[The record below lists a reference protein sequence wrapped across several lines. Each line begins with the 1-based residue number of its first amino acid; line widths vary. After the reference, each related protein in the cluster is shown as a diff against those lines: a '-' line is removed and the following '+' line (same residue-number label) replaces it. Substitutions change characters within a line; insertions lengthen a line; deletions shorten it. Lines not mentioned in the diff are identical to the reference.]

1 MDAVRTYL
9 LGVTAAAMGLAI
21 LLQLLRRDAIRKVA
35 ALTGGLLLA
44 LVVLTPLLRVNL
56 DSFAKYLARMEMEA
70 DARASGIEIA
80 NRDLLARIIQEKTE
94 AYILDKAAALGA
106 EVTAEVTM
114 ETAGDYP
121 YPREAAIYGALTEV
135 QRSVLARCIAEE
147 IGIPEE
153 RQVFSREKDR

>member
-21 LLQLLRRDAIRKVA
+21 LLQLLRRDAIRKAA

-56 DSFAKYLARMEMEA
+56 DAFAKYLARMEMEA

-80 NRDLLARIIQEKTE
+80 NRDLLARIIREKTE

-114 ETAGDYP
+114 ETAGYYP
-121 YPREAAIYGALTEV
+121 YPREAAIYGALTEA
-135 QRSVLARCIAEE
+135 QRSALARCIAEE